1 MRVRAPRLL
10 VCGAVAVTAGLA
22 WSPAAHAAGLGTSLP
37 AVTPSVS
44 TAPRVSAS
52 HVISTV
58 DRVTGAVTARV
69 VAAEQQ
75 TVARVRPTVSP
86 QPTTRRAVPAAGDRA
101 ETSAVTHTRANNA
114 TQASVAPK
122 RPAGHSPSAAIR
134 QAPAGQNIRVVP
146 KLSPLQP
153 PLGPLGGADAA
164 GSPGVALFFVAL
176 ASALAALT
184 APGLGRRLFP
194 SLAEGHGFSLIRDLE
209 RPD

>member
-1 MRVRAPRLL
+1 MRIRAPRLL
-10 VCGAVAVTAGLA
+10 VCGAVAVAAGLG

-44 TAPRVSAS
+44 TAPPVSPS
-52 HVISTV
+52 PVISTV
-58 DRVTGAVTARV
+58 DRVTGAITAQV
-69 VAAEQQ
+69 VSAEQQ
-75 TVARVRPTVSP
+75 TVARVMPTVSP
-86 QPTTRRAVPAAGDRA
+86 QPATGRAGPATGDRA
-101 ETSAVTHTRANNA
+101 KTRAVTHMRTHNA
-114 TQASVAPK
+114 SQAPVAPQ
-122 RPAGHSPSAAIR
+122 RPAGHSPGAAIR
-134 QAPAGQNIRVVP
+134 HAPPGPNIRVVP

-153 PLGPLGGADAA
+153 PSGPLGDADAA

-176 ASALAALT
+176 ASALSALA